1 MFCSAREGENL
12 SIKAC
17 VCEKRHTL
25 VFLLGLFVG
34 FLSAVFLFIGV
45 LLITGILKRNKGL
58 DIDKAIETSPE
69 ITLRTMGLWV
79 LAHLGITASLVIVQE
94 FIRRKKNR

>member
-1 MFCSAREGENL
+1 MFCSAREGGNL
-12 SIKAC
+12 STKAC
-17 VCEKRHTL
+17 ICEKKHAL

-34 FLSAVFLFIGV
+34 FLSAVFLFIGI
-45 LLITGILKRNKGL
+45 LLVTGILKRNKGL
-58 DIDKAIETSPE
+58 EKAIEVSPE

-94 FIRRKKNR
+94 FMRRKKNR